1 MTFSDVDIDLK
12 KELKKCKSMEDLIG
26 KNGLLQRLIGGMVE
40 EILQREMDHTLSMRN
55 TLLKDRTNIPNPSEV

>member
-1 MTFSDVDIDLK
+1 
-12 KELKKCKSMEDLIG
+12 MEDLIG